1 MEKSLDVPYT
11 VDEHKDVGRI
21 IELQDGRKFTKPEYK
36 ALINKIGSKYNFV
49 DNFIYFNDV
58 FETDFR
64 VRKILI
70 SRILGSD
77 FRAQM
82 LHLCSVL
89 WNID

>member
-1 MEKSLDVPYT
+1 VSEQNVHITDTKGDSSRV
-11 VDEHKDVGRI
+11 
-21 IELQDGRKFTKPEYK
+21 IELQDGRKFTKLEYK
-36 ALINKIGSKYNFV
+36 ALVNKIGSKYNFV

-70 SRILGSD
+70 SRILGGD

-82 LHLCSVL
+82 LHVCSVL